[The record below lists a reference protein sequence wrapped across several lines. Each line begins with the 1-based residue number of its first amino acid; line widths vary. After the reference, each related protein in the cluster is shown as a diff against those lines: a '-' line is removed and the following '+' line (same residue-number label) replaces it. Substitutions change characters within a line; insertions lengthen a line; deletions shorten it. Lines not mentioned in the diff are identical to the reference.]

1 MEADNGNGAGRA
13 AMISDR
19 DMYSAAALLIR
30 KHGSKAEAIAKNRAK
45 ELKAQRDEAGYAAFT
60 RIVGAVEEL
69 LQLKPGPGQR
79 RH

>member
-1 MEADNGNGAGRA
+1 
-13 AMISDR
+13 MISDR

-30 KHGSKAEAIAKNRAK
+30 KYGSKAEDIARKRAK
-45 ELKAQRDEAGYAAFT
+45 ELKAQRDEAGYTAFT
-60 RIVGAVEEL
+60 RIVEAVEEL